1 MEKKRLFKILSKAES
16 EKVAE
21 LGKKIRDKYPVTV
34 IKKPEKTLAMIKMR
48 EPVQNSLFYLGE
60 VIISEASVSID
71 GTVGRAAAMG
81 DDFEKTLNMAVIDA
95 ACNKGIFEDEKILL
109 EWEAKQNEITEKENA
124 MLQKNKGE
132 FSLYGFGGDG
142 RILSTILTRY
152 LILKEYSASFLKL
165 CQIREEL
172 FRYQKKRTGF
182 SETSHHFLQLQ

>member
-124 MLQKNKGE
+124 MLQKTKVNFHSMDSE
-132 FSLYGFGGDG
+132 V
-142 RILSTILTRY
+142 TV
-152 LILKEYSASFLKL
+152 EYSPQF
-165 CQIREEL
+165 
-172 FRYQKKRTGF
+172 
-182 SETSHHFLQLQ
+182 